1 MPSLRRSLRAAH
13 HATRRSV
20 LRTLLLTGLASLP
33 LAACY
38 QDPNEQIEAMQ
49 ATIDLQDT
57 LNELGMRTTELQFT
71 LDSLRSIVARQD
83 STIYRLANLAGIPY
97 PR

>member
-1 MPSLRRSLRAAH
+1 MSTRRRSIRAA
-13 HATRRSV
+13 
-20 LRTLLLTGLASLP
+20 LLTTAAVLTLAS
-33 LAACY
+33 CY
-38 QDPNEQIEAMQ
+38 KDPNEQIEAMQ

-57 LNELGMRTTELQFT
+57 LNELGLRTTELQFT
-71 LDSLRSIVARQD
+71 LDSLRGVVARQD

>member
-1 MPSLRRSLRAAH
+1 MPTSRRSIRAA
-13 HATRRSV
+13 
-20 LRTLLLTGLASLP
+20 LLTS
-33 LAACY
+33 AAALTLSSCY
-38 QDPNEQIEAMQ
+38 NDPNEQIVAMQ

-71 LDSLRSIVARQD
+71 LDSLRGIVARQD